1 MSAIRATIVDDEKH
15 GIITLQHL
23 LHQYCKEIEVVA
35 TCQKST
41 DAKAIIEESNPDI
54 VFMDIEM
61 PVMSGLDV
69 LEQFDEFNFQTIF
82 TTAYDQYAIAALRLN
97 ALDYLLKPIDKTE
110 LKDAVD
116 RFLNNETAISKKQ
129 FQLAKHFTQT
139 RIMDTLALSSSKGLH
154 FIKIKEILYLEATSC
169 YTNIIMN
176 DGQVHLVS
184 KTLSSFEEALGDHSF
199 FRAHKSFIINLDYI
213 KHYIRGEGGEVVMT
227 NNTVINLS
235 RTKKQ
240 EFLNFFTKI

>member
-1 MSAIRATIVDDEKH
+1 MSLIKAIIVDDEKH
-15 GIITLQHL
+15 GIVTLRHL
-23 LHQYCKEIEVVA
+23 LKLHCEQVEVIA

-41 DAKAIIEESNPDI
+41 AAKQIIEEYQPDI

-69 LEQFDEFNFQTIF
+69 LSQFDEFNFQTIF

-97 ALDYLLKPIDKTE
+97 ALDYLLKPIEQEE
-110 LKDAVD
+110 LKGAID
-116 RFLNNETAISKKQ
+116 RFTNKESSSSKKQ
-129 FQLAKHFTQT
+129 VQMAKRFTQSGM
-139 RIMDTLALSSSKGLH
+139 MDTLALSSSKGLH

-169 YTNIIMN
+169 YTNIVMN
-176 DGQVHLVS
+176 DGHVHLVS
-184 KTLSSFEEALGDHSF
+184 KTLFSFEDALNEHSF
-199 FRAHKSFIINLDYI
+199 FRAHKPFIINLDFI
-213 KHYIRGEGGEVVMT
+213 KHYIRGEGGEVIMT
-227 NNTVINLS
+227 NNVSINLS

>member
-1 MSAIRATIVDDEKH
+1 MNAIRAIIVDDEKH

-23 LHQYCKEIEVVA
+23 LSQCCKEVEVVA
-35 TCQKST
+35 TCQKSAE
-41 DAKAIIEESNPDI
+41 AKMIIEDKQPDI

-69 LEQFDEFNFQTIF
+69 LEQFDEHNFQTIF

-110 LKDAVD
+110 LRDAID
-116 RFLNNETAISKKQ
+116 RFLNKETVSSKQQ
-129 FQLAKHFTQT
+129 FQMARHFTQT

-154 FIKIKEILYLEATSC
+154 FIKIKDIIYLEATSC
-169 YTNIIMN
+169 YTNITMQ
-176 DGQVHLVS
+176 DAQVHLVS
-184 KTLSSFEEALGDHSF
+184 KTLSSFEEALSDHSF

-213 KHYIRGEGGEVVMT
+213 KHYIRGEGGEVIMT
-227 NNTVINLS
+227 NNTTINLS